1 MTKKITVIN
10 SDSKI
15 WNLDEVV
22 WQLASS
28 TEELCVDLNFEGP
41 CIKSLGLYDLLRK
54 SNAQGIT
61 LKTANALEFNW
72 PNIDYSPPIQF
83 VTDVTAHTTNLAKN
97 KNLKKFGMFIGR
109 SNIPRLLIASQ
120 VYKLDSIFTFHYSP
134 KIDFHRD
141 NLGLEQLLERYGK
154 QYFYDA
160 CNLVM
165 ASPIELDSS
174 ISYPI
179 ARGQHLNSLLLD
191 QYNDFFVE
199 IACESYF
206 TGKTFFP
213 TEKTWRAIT
222 MRTPFIIQGPQ
233 NYLKNLKLLGFK
245 TFDRWWDEGY
255 SEDPADYQ
263 PLEILKV
270 IEYLNTK
277 TLDEIYNMYLEM
289 HDILEH
295 NYQTLQS
302 LKTEDFFKVR
312 HGQ

>member
-1 MTKKITVIN
+1 
-10 SDSKI
+10 
-15 WNLDEVV
+15 
-22 WQLASS
+22 
-28 TEELCVDLNFEGP
+28 
-41 CIKSLGLYDLLRK
+41 
-54 SNAQGIT
+54 
-61 LKTANALEFNW
+61 
-72 PNIDYSPPIQF
+72 
-83 VTDVTAHTTNLAKN
+83 
-97 KNLKKFGMFIGR
+97 
-109 SNIPRLLIASQ
+109 
-120 VYKLDSIFTFHYSP
+120 
-134 KIDFHRD
+134 
-141 NLGLEQLLERYGK
+141 
-154 QYFYDA
+154 
-160 CNLVM
+160 
-165 ASPIELDSS
+165 
-174 ISYPI
+174 
-179 ARGQHLNSLLLD
+179 LD